1 VILAFHDP
9 EDPPVAYVEGLMGDV
24 YVEAADEVDR
34 FSLAWTHLVAQA
46 LDPAESAAMIRSI
59 AKEQA

>member
-1 VILAFHDP
+1 
-9 EDPPVAYVEGLMGDV
+9 MGDV
-24 YVEAADEVDR
+24 HVEAADDVDR
-34 FSLAWTHLVAQA
+34 FSLAWTALATQA